1 MRKFLFL
8 AGAVILAM
16 TSCDKTEGVLNTRK
30 SDSAISFRPLAAVQT
45 KSDPITK
52 YGTETGDFC
61 VYAWYQA
68 TEKSATFTPVNNTN
82 TSQPENYTLY
92 MNKVTCTYTPG
103 DKDANEGT
111 GSWMPSTTYYWPKN
125 GKLTFSAY
133 YPADAN
139 VHVDAIK
146 GITISD
152 YTIKNAADGQVD
164 LMFSDRVF
172 DRVSSTETDDNKDY
186 DGVDI
191 VFNHALAAADFSIKT
206 NADYGDAAIKV
217 YGVKIVDAFSKGDFA
232 EGYTTGAKT
241 DELNTGWSGQN
252 TKATYAVTKSGN
264 TLIPTTTVVRAGETC
279 ILLPQEFSDD
289 VKVVVSYGIK
299 YKDGAAD
306 KYLQQTAE
314 FPLKGTK
321 DVNGHAI
328 DGWEMGKWY
337 HYNFTFT
344 LDEIYFAPSVDDWDE
359 VTVNPIEVVKK

>member
-1 MRKFLFL
+1 MKKFLFL
-8 AGAVILAM
+8 AGVLAIAM
-16 TSCDKTEGVLNTRK
+16 TSCNKNEGVLNTPK
-30 SDSAISFRPLAAVQT
+30 SESIISFQPLAAVQT

-52 YGTETGDFC
+52 YETTTGDFR

-68 TEKSATFTPVNNTN
+68 TEKAATFTPVNNTT
-82 TSQPENYTLY
+82 TSQPENYTIY
-92 MNKVTCTYTPG
+92 MNNVKCHYEDG
-103 DKDANEGT
+103 DKDNNAGT
-111 GSWMPSTTYYWPKN
+111 GSWIPEQTYYWPKN

-152 YTIKNAADGQVD
+152 YTIDNAAEGQVD

-232 EGYTTGAKT
+232 EGYTTGAKN
-241 DELNTGWSGQN
+241 DVLKTGWSGQN
-252 TKATYAVTKSGN
+252 TKTVYTVSSE
-264 TLIPTTTVVRAGETC
+264 TLIPTTTAVRAGKTC
-279 ILLPQEFSDD
+279 ILLPQEFSED

-306 KYLQQTAE
+306 KYLLQTAE

-321 DVNGHAI
+321 DVNGNAI

-344 LDEIYFAPSVDDWDE
+344 LDEIYFAPSVDNWDE
-359 VTVNPIEVVKK
+359 VIVNPIEVK